1 MKLRLVVLILLIGF
15 CGLDA
20 QQDTLQDVPTSVTLE
35 EVTLSASFQKI
46 NPLEI
51 AVHWDAEEVSNS
63 ASINLSDLLQKSSS
77 IHVKSYGSGGL
88 ATISVR
94 GTGAGR
100 SATVW
105 NEMPLIGSTLGLLDY
120 SLLNANLFEQ
130 VRFEV
135 GGDAGRYGSGS
146 IGGNV
151 LLDNHDGGLSEGG
164 YSVSVKTVLG
174 SFERFQQ
181 GLKYSIRKGDW
192 WATTRAVFETA
203 EEDFMYRIREDL
215 PEKTNTNAARRQLSI
230 LQSVG
235 YDVNSRNELALHFW
249 AQDNERLIPPT
260 TVQNRSEAEVLD
272 KTFRL
277 QGIWSS
283 ELGDA
288 FDLKTIA
295 AASYNQNLFNDPL
308 SGVFGDNAFNQLYFK
323 SELSRALAKGIWHA
337 GVSNRHTRAAT
348 ENYASGQSQNQLAFF
363 FDYNTRWKGLDIY
376 ASVREEVLDGT
387 LNPVSGKVA
396 LEYAWHPRW
405 SIRATANKHF
415 RTPAL
420 NDLYWAPG
428 GDADLQTEQGWSQEL
443 TLKYEMANRFNIG
456 TNMYNHQIKNWIQWG
471 LLEGRNFFSALNLPE
486 VWSRGIEGFANY
498 STSIGE
504 HQWTAQVSYNYNL
517 STYQFDLRN
526 PSISFGEQVYY
537 TPVHQAVANI
547 KYAYRN
553 FIFNYAHRYQS
564 GVTTLAEPLDGF
576 HIANVNLRYQM
587 KNVNLFIEVNNLWNS
602 TYRVIERRPMPGR
615 HYTVGVNFNFVSF
628 TNPKT

>member
-215 PEKTNTNAARRQLSI
+215 PDKTNTNAARRQLSI
-230 LQSVG
+230 L
-235 YDVNSRNELALHFW
+235 
-249 AQDNERLIPPT
+249 
-260 TVQNRSEAEVLD
+260 
-272 KTFRL
+272 
-277 QGIWSS
+277 
-283 ELGDA
+283 
-288 FDLKTIA
+288 
-295 AASYNQNLFNDPL
+295 
-308 SGVFGDNAFNQLYFK
+308 
-323 SELSRALAKGIWHA
+323 
-337 GVSNRHTRAAT
+337 
-348 ENYASGQSQNQLAFF
+348 
-363 FDYNTRWKGLDIY
+363 
-376 ASVREEVLDGT
+376 
-387 LNPVSGKVA
+387 
-396 LEYAWHPRW
+396 
-405 SIRATANKHF
+405 
-415 RTPAL
+415 
-420 NDLYWAPG
+420 
-428 GDADLQTEQGWSQEL
+428 
-443 TLKYEMANRFNIG
+443 
-456 TNMYNHQIKNWIQWG
+456 
-471 LLEGRNFFSALNLPE
+471 
-486 VWSRGIEGFANY
+486 
-498 STSIGE
+498 
-504 HQWTAQVSYNYNL
+504 
-517 STYQFDLRN
+517 
-526 PSISFGEQVYY
+526 
-537 TPVHQAVANI
+537 
-547 KYAYRN
+547 
-553 FIFNYAHRYQS
+553 
-564 GVTTLAEPLDGF
+564 
-576 HIANVNLRYQM
+576 
-587 KNVNLFIEVNNLWNS
+587 
-602 TYRVIERRPMPGR
+602 
-615 HYTVGVNFNFVSF
+615 
-628 TNPKT
+628 